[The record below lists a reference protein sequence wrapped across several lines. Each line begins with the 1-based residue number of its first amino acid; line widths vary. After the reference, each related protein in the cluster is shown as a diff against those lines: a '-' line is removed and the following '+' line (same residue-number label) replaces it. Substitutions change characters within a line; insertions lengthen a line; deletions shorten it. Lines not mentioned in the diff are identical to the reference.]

1 MMTNNGKKNGSKM
14 GAKWE
19 KLEKNGRKMGHFG

>member
-1 MMTNNGKKNGSKM
+1 MGAKWEQNGSKM

-19 KLEKNGRKMGHFG
+19 EWEKNGRKMGHFG